1 MPKAG
6 RFDYPLLDIENA
18 VGRLKKLFDNT
29 QKTTNRRDI
38 AIQAMGMKPGGRAQ
52 GVVAALDKY
61 RLAETGGHE
70 IRITPLGEKILFAA
84 TEEEKRQRMKEA
96 VSNVELF
103 AELTTT
109 YGTTPTDQQIRLFL
123 QQTAAVDLP
132 KIAAITA
139 DVSQK
144 LKRNQAYLTSAK
156 VEGEHEKEPMGE
168 RQPWDAR
175 PLSASVG
182 GDWMQTSTTGMI
194 QITPT
199 EGKPFAFPLDNI
211 KLARSLVNAV
221 FDEIEKKSVHST
233 DKKQEKE

>member
-6 RFDYPLLDIENA
+6 RFDYPLLDIEDA

-29 QKTTNRRDI
+29 QKTANRRDI

-84 TEEEKRQRMKEA
+84 TEEDKRQRMREA

-103 AELTTT
+103 AELATT
-109 YGTTPTDQQIRLFL
+109 YGPTPTDQQIRLFL

-139 DVSQK
+139 DVGQK
-144 LKRNQAYLTSAK
+144 LKRNQAYLTSTK
-156 VEGEHEKEPMGE
+156 VEGGASQSQGQTQTHAFQVE
-168 RQPWDAR
+168 R
-175 PLSASVG
+175 
-182 GDWMQTSTTGMI
+182 GDRMMQTSLTGTI
-194 QITPT
+194 EIRPR
-199 EGKPFAFPLDNI
+199 EGNPFVFPLDNV

-221 FDEIEKKSVHST
+221 FDDMEKKAVHSA
-233 DKKQEKE
+233 DKKEEKG